1 LKHDPAEKHRNS
13 STKNR
18 GNGEK
23 NLKKTKIGKFND
35 SLAFSSG
42 YQQSQFFM
50 LLSKPTSAA
59 ISFDVKKKKNQKN
72 TSKETQ
78 QEATNELRHRRT
90 SVSSSSTH
98 HALCS
103 LRNRSTFLPC
113 TLLYLL
119 PTYKS
124 IYYLPVTLF
133 TYHFAKHS
141 AFFLLPT
148 YHFAKHSAFFFYY
161 LPTYFLL
168 SLILMMMSQ
177 GFFFFVNFVMM
188 MMYIAEVAIIHTTI

>member
-59 ISFDVKKKKNQKN
+59 ISFDVKKKNQKN

-90 SVSSSSTH
+90 SFSSSSTH

-141 AFFLLPT
+141 AFFFFTTYLPT
-148 YHFAKHSAFFFYY
+148 FYY
-161 LPTYFLL
+161 LSF
-168 SLILMMMSQ
+168 
-177 GFFFFVNFVMM
+177 
-188 MMYIAEVAIIHTTI
+188 